1 MSHFHNHSTNLESL
15 IKDIPTYEDAVKI
28 TDILQILSDPTR
40 LRILWLLCH
49 TTECVLD
56 IGLAI
61 GMSSPAVSHHLK
73 QLKKANIIQSKKVGK
88 EMQYTLADNSY
99 AKLIHSLIEDMLEIT
114 CPNQSNR
121 IGGNFK

>member
-114 CPNQSNR
+114 CPNQS
-121 IGGNFK
+121 K